1 MTKTRA
7 IHSSLFLVLPC
18 ALLVACR
25 TGEGGDS
32 RVFRREG
39 VDWSKYSIVYVEP
52 PVVTTSAERNE
63 KVDAILDE
71 IQAIAEASL
80 LASFQHARRF
90 ENVTQR
96 GVEQVTGRTLVCRCA
111 IDVNFGNT
119 ALRMMVGFGAGR
131 SGLAMTPALH
141 DADTGDLLLSYQG
154 WGGAISG
161 WGSQVVEK
169 MRVDA
174 TRVANYFVTL
184 LPRPAGG

>member
-1 MTKTRA
+1 
-7 IHSSLFLVLPC
+7 
-18 ALLVACR
+18 
-25 TGEGGDS
+25 
-32 RVFRREG
+32 
-39 VDWSKYSIVYVEP
+39 DWSRYSIVYVEA

-63 KVDAILDE
+63 KVDAILNE
-71 IQAIAEASL
+71 IQGIAEASL
-80 LASFQHARRF
+80 LAAFENTRRF
-90 ENVTQR
+90 ANVTR
-96 GVEQVTGRTLVCRCA
+96 KGVEQVTGKTLVCRCK

-169 MRVDA
+169 MRVDV
-174 TRVANYFVTL
+174 TRVSNYFVTL

>member
-1 MTKTRA
+1 MTKSRA
-7 IHSSLFLVLPC
+7 ILRSLPL

-25 TGEGGDS
+25 TGDGGDA
-32 RVFRREG
+32 RTFRKEG
-39 VDWSKYSIVYVEP
+39 VDWSRYSIVFVEP

-80 LASFQHARRF
+80 LASLQQARRF
-90 ENVTQR
+90 ENVTRR

-111 IDVNFGNT
+111 IDVNFGST
-119 ALRMMVGFGAGR
+119 ALRMTVGFGAGR

-141 DADTGDLLLSYQG
+141 DADTGELLLSYRG

-161 WGSQVVEK
+161 WGSEVVAK